1 MRAIPGAFALAI
13 LPEQIMTIRNYI
25 LRRLNQGETD
35 LKVLVRQTRF
45 QFPSL
50 RVNLSYI
57 RTIRNEWQKASVSLT
72 DESEKLSERE
82 LNSLC

>member
-1 MRAIPGAFALAI
+1 
-13 LPEQIMTIRNYI
+13 MTIRDYI
-25 LRRLNQGETD
+25 LRRLNQEETD
-35 LKVLVRQTRF
+35 LKVLARQTRF

-57 RTIRNEWQKASVSLT
+57 RAIRNEWQKASASPT

-82 LNSLC
+82 PSSLW